1 MTASSIGKITSVDE
15 LRRHYRAPSSLVRS
29 KVKATLDPM
38 SVAFI
43 EQCPF
48 VLLAT
53 VGSNGSVDVS
63 PRGGPSGFL
72 RVLESGEI
80 VLPDL
85 NGNNLLDALENV
97 VRTGRAGMLLVHPG
111 KDETLR
117 VNGTA
122 IVTVDDEVL
131 DCCTADLRRPK
142 SAIVF
147 TPDQVFIHCAKAFR
161 RGRVWDPAS
170 WPELADAPDAA
181 AILFCQLDMGDPDPF
196 RAQMAQGYAD
206 ELALDLPDTTQD

>member
-1 MTASSIGKITSVDE
+1 MAASAISKITSVED
-15 LRRHYRAPSSLVRS
+15 LRTQYRAASSLVRA

-43 EQCPF
+43 ERCPF

-53 VGSNGSVDVS
+53 VGSDGRVDVS

-72 RVLESGEI
+72 RVLEGGEI

-122 IVTVDDEVL
+122 IVTVDDAIL
-131 DCCTADLRRPK
+131 DGCTAELRRPK
-142 SAIVF
+142 SSIVL
-147 TPDQVFIHCAKAFR
+147 TPDEVFIHCAKAFR
-161 RGRVWDPAS
+161 RGRVWDPSS
-170 WPELADAPDAA
+170 WPELADAPDAT

-196 RAQMAQGYAD
+196 RAQMAQGYVD
-206 ELALDLPDTTQD
+206 ELALDRPE